1 VHEPLKRTGKTE
13 FLYTPIVDTAVRS
26 TQGPTAS
33 MIVIV
38 IPRLAARRSLTFKR
52 ARYY

>member
-1 VHEPLKRTGKTE
+1 VHKHLKRTGKTE
-13 FLYTPIVDTAVRS
+13 FLYTPIVDTAVRC
-26 TQGPTAS
+26 TQEPTAS

-38 IPRLAARRSLTFKR
+38 IPRPAARRSLTFKR